1 MEFAAVYWHSLILL
15 AQSDRFSDLGAR
27 FQQSGPVPT
36 WMPLLLAGLTV
47 AATIALWFVARYLGL
62 LERYRRRSQR
72 RLFRELCRLHQLDWP
87 SRRLLRQLA
96 VAHGVD
102 SPAQLFLQPEKF
114 DARRQCPTLLP
125 CADQIDDLRGRL
137 FGE

>member
-1 MEFAAVYWHSLILL
+1 MSWHNLTLL

-27 FQQSGPVPT
+27 FQQSEQALT
-36 WMPLLLAGLTV
+36 WLPLLLAGLTV
-47 AATIALWFVARYLGL
+47 AAAIAIWFVARYLGL
-62 LERYRRRSQR
+62 LDRYRRRSQR

-96 VAHGVD
+96 VAQGVA

-114 DARRQCPTLLP
+114 DSPRQCPALLP
-125 CADQIDDLRGRL
+125 CADQIDELRGRL
-137 FGE
+137 FGDE